1 METQVYNQKGKPSE
15 KITLPESVFG
25 LSWNGDLVHQVIVGM
40 QSNKRAGTADTKGR
54 AEVNGGGRKPY
65 QQKGTGR
72 ARHGSTR
79 SPIWKGGGVAHGPT
93 VDKSYKKKINSKMR
107 AKALLT
113 LLSAKY
119 KDGKILFVDSISL
132 DNTKTKDAHEVLK
145 ALSVIPTFGHLTY
158 KKKNN
163 VSLVTPEKNDDV
175 RLSFRNLEN
184 ISLEMLSQLNPLDV
198 ANARYIIMTHPK
210 ETIEILS
217 KKIG

>member
-1 METQVYNQKGKPSE
+1 MEAKIYNQKGKE
-15 KITLPESVFG
+15 AGTIALPEAVFG
-25 LSWNGDLVHQVIVGM
+25 LKWNADLVHQVITGM

-93 VDKSYKKKINSKMR
+93 SDKNYKKKINSKMK

-132 DNTKTKDAHEVLK
+132 ENTKTKDAHGVLK
-145 ALSVIPTFGHLTY
+145 NLSAVPTFGHLTY

-163 VSLVTPEKNDDV
+163 VSLFTPEKNDTT

-184 ISLEMLSQLNPLDV
+184 ISLEMVSQMNPLDI
-198 ANARYIIMTHPK
+198 ANARYIIIENPTAA
-210 ETIEILS
+210 IEILS
-217 KKIG
+217 KKLG

>member
-1 METQVYNQKGKPSE
+1 MEAKVYNQKGKEVES
-15 KITLPESVFG
+15 ISLPEELFG
-25 LSWNGDLVHQVIVGM
+25 LPWNADLVHQVITGM

-79 SPIWKGGGVAHGPT
+79 SPIWKGGGVAHGPLAE
-93 VDKSYKKKINSKMR
+93 KNYKKKINTKMK

-113 LLSAKY
+113 ILSAKY

-132 DNTKTKDAHEVLK
+132 ADTKTKDAHEVVK
-145 ALSVIPTFGHLTY
+145 ALSSVPTFGHLTY

-163 VSLVTPEKNDDV
+163 VTLFSPEKNDTT

-184 ISLEMLSQLNPLDV
+184 IALEMVSQMNPVDI
-198 ANARYIIMTHPK
+198 ANSRYIIIENPK
-210 ETIEILS
+210 GAIEILS
-217 KKIG
+217 KKIS